1 MHISTAFLI
10 FLILFVLMFILRMPI
25 PMGMMTACAFYFMAT
40 GDFAGTKMVA
50 QQTLKTFYTN
60 YTIIAVPLFIFAA
73 NVMNAGDVTDKVFGF
88 AKGFVGRFKGGL
100 GHVNVLASLV
110 FSGMTGSA
118 IADASGLGKM
128 EIDAMRAEGYDDGF
142 ACAITAASATIGP
155 IFPPSIPMVIY
166 SMLSGASVGALFMGG
181 MVPGVLL
188 SVALM
193 GYVAVLAHKR
203 NYPVSEKVNL
213 MAFLQYTFK
222 AIPAILTPVILL
234 VGIYSGIMTPTEAGA
249 VAGFYALIVAIFG
262 YRVLKW
268 DGFKQ
273 VLIDTV
279 KGTGSVS
286 IMIGAA
292 TTISYIV
299 AKEHLAENVAKFI
312 LGFTDN
318 KYVFLLIINISI
330 LILGMFIDT
339 SVIQVVFVPIV
350 LPLAKTFGIDLVH
363 FGLVVIFN
371 MMIGLSTP
379 PFGMLLF
386 ITSGI
391 SGTPLK
397 EVIKEIWAPL
407 LTMILVLLIITYV
420 PDVVLFLPRALMG
433 YAG

>member
-1 MHISTAFLI
+1 MELSTALMVFLLI
-10 FLILFVLMFILRMPI
+10 FVLIFILRMPI
-25 PMGMMTACAFYFMAT
+25 PMGMMTACVFYFLVT
-40 GDFAGTKMVA
+40 GESPKMVA

-73 NVMNAGDVTDKVFGF
+73 NVMNSGKVTEKVFGF
-88 AKGFVGRFKGGL
+88 AMGFVGRFKGGL

-142 ACAITAASATIGP
+142 SCAITAASATIGP

-188 SVALM
+188 ALALM
-193 GYVAVLAHKR
+193 VYIMVIAHKR
-203 NYPVSEKVNL
+203 NYPISEKVHL
-213 MAFLQYTFK
+213 REFIKYTFN

-234 VGIYSGIMTPTEAGA
+234 VGIYTGIMTPTEAGA
-249 VAGFYALIVAIFG
+249 VAGLYALIVAVFG

-268 DGFKQ
+268 EGFKQ

-279 KGTGSVS
+279 KATGTTS

-299 AKEHLAENVAKFI
+299 AKEQVATTVATWI
-312 LGFTDN
+312 TGLTDN
-318 KYVFLLIINISI
+318 KYIFLLIVNFAI

-339 SVIQVVFVPIV
+339 SVIQVVFIPIL
-350 LPLAKTFGIDLVH
+350 LPIAKAFGIDLVH

-397 EVIKEIWAPL
+397 DVIKEIWWPII
-407 LTMILVLLIITYV
+407 TMLLVLIVITYI
-420 PDVVLFLPRALMG
+420 PDVVLFLPRMFMG
-433 YAG
+433 YTG

>member
-1 MHISTAFLI
+1 MHLSTALLI
-10 FLILFVLMFILRMPI
+10 FLLIFVLIFILRMPI
-25 PMGMMTACAFYFMAT
+25 PMGMMTACVFYFLVS
-40 GDFAGTKMVA
+40 GESPKMVA

-73 NVMNAGDVTDKVFGF
+73 NVMNSGKVTEKVFGF
-88 AKGFVGRFKGGL
+88 AMGFVGRFKGGL
-100 GHVNVLASLV
+100 GHVNLLASLV

-142 ACAITAASATIGP
+142 SCAVTAASATIGP

-181 MVPGVLL
+181 MVPGILL
-188 SVALM
+188 AIALM
-193 GYVAVLAHKR
+193 IYIMIVAHKR
-203 NYPVSEKVNL
+203 NYPISEKVNIK
-213 MAFLQYTFK
+213 AFLKYTIN

-234 VGIYSGIMTPTEAGA
+234 VGIYTGVMTPTEAGA
-249 VAGFYALIVAIFG
+249 VAGLYALIVAVFG

-279 KGTGSVS
+279 KATGTTS

-299 AKEHLAENVAKFI
+299 AKEQVATTVATWI
-312 LGFTDN
+312 TGLTDN
-318 KYVFLLIINISI
+318 KYIFLLIVNISI

-339 SVIQVVFVPIV
+339 SVIQVVFIPIL
-350 LPLAKTFGIDLVH
+350 LPIAKAFGIDLVH

-397 EVIKEIWAPL
+397 DVIKEIWAPL
-407 LTMILVLLIITYV
+407 VTMLLVLAVITYI
-420 PDVVLFLPRALMG
+420 PDVVLFLPKMLMG
-433 YAG
+433 YVG

>member
-1 MHISTAFLI
+1 MELSTALLI
-10 FLILFVLMFILRMPI
+10 FLLIFVLIFVLRMPI
-25 PMGMMTACAFYFMAT
+25 PMGMMTACVFYFLVT
-40 GDFAGTKMVA
+40 GESPKMVA

-73 NVMNAGDVTDKVFGF
+73 NVMNSGKVTDKVFGF
-88 AKGFVGRFKGGL
+88 AMGFVGRFKGGL

-128 EIDAMRAEGYDDGF
+128 EIDAMRSEGYDDGF
-142 ACAITAASATIGP
+142 SCAITAASATIGP

-188 SVALM
+188 AVALM
-193 GYVAVLAHKR
+193 IYIVIIAHKR
-203 NYPVSEKVNL
+203 NYPVSEKVGL
-213 MAFLQYTFK
+213 HEFLRYTFN

-234 VGIYSGIMTPTEAGA
+234 VGIYTGIMTPTEAGA
-249 VAGFYALIVAIFG
+249 VAGLYALIVAVFG

-268 DGFKQ
+268 DGFQQ

-279 KGTGSVS
+279 KATGTTS

-299 AKEHLAENVAKFI
+299 AKEQVATTVATWI
-312 LGFTDN
+312 TGFTDN
-318 KYVFLLIINISI
+318 KYLFLLIVNIAI

-339 SVIQVVFVPIV
+339 SVIQVVFIPIL
-350 LPLAKTFGIDLVH
+350 LPIAKAFGIDLVH

-397 EVIKEIWAPL
+397 DVIKEIWWPIV
-407 LTMILVLLIITYV
+407 TMLIVLGIITYI
-420 PDVVLFLPRALMG
+420 PDVVLFLPKLLMG

>member
-1 MHISTAFLI
+1 MHLSTALLVFLLI
-10 FLILFVLMFILRMPI
+10 FVLIFILRMPI
-25 PMGMMTACAFYFMAT
+25 PMGMMTACVFYFLVS
-40 GDFAGTKMVA
+40 GESPKMVA

-73 NVMNAGDVTDKVFGF
+73 NVMNSGKVTEKVFGF
-88 AKGFVGRFKGGL
+88 AMGFVGRFKGGL

-142 ACAITAASATIGP
+142 SCAVTAASATIGP

-181 MVPGVLL
+181 MVPGILL
-188 SVALM
+188 AIALM
-193 GYVAVLAHKR
+193 IYIMIVAHKR
-203 NYPVSEKVNL
+203 NYPISEKVNIK
-213 MAFLQYTFK
+213 AFLKYTIN

-234 VGIYSGIMTPTEAGA
+234 VGIYTGVMTPTEAGA
-249 VAGFYALIVAIFG
+249 VAGLYALIVAVFG

-279 KGTGSVS
+279 KATGTTS

-299 AKEHLAENVAKFI
+299 AKEQVATTVATWI
-312 LGFTDN
+312 TGLTDN
-318 KYVFLLIINISI
+318 KYIFLLIVNISI

-339 SVIQVVFVPIV
+339 SVIQVVFIPIL
-350 LPLAKTFGIDLVH
+350 LPIAKAFGIDLVH

-397 EVIKEIWAPL
+397 DVIKEIWAPL
-407 LTMILVLLIITYV
+407 VTMLLVLAVITYI
-420 PDVVLFLPRALMG
+420 PDVVLFLPKMLMG
-433 YAG
+433 YVG

>member
-1 MHISTAFLI
+1 MTWPLMLFLI
-10 FLILFVLMFILRMPI
+10 IFVLIFVLRMPI
-25 PMGMMTACAFYFMAT
+25 PMGLMTACIFYFIAT
-40 GDFAGTKMVA
+40 GQDVKMVG

-73 NVMNAGDVTDKVFGF
+73 NVMNSGKVTEKVFGF

-128 EIDAMRAEGYDDGF
+128 EIDAMRQEGYDDGF
-142 ACAITAASATIGP
+142 SCAITAASATIGP

-188 SVALM
+188 AVALM
-193 GYVAVLAHKR
+193 FYVAYVAHKR
-203 NYPVSEKVNL
+203 NYPRSEKVGL
-213 MAFLQYTFK
+213 RAFLKYTFQ

-234 VGIYSGIMTPTEAGA
+234 VGIYTGVMTPTEAGA
-249 VAGFYALIVAIFG
+249 VAGLYALLISVFA
-262 YRVLKW
+262 YRMLSWSGLK
-268 DGFKQ
+268 K

-279 KGTGSVS
+279 KSVGSVS
-286 IMIGAA
+286 LMIGAA
-292 TTISYIV
+292 TCISYIV
-299 AKEHLAENVAKFI
+299 AREQIAVKVGELI
-312 LGFTDN
+312 LSLTTN
-318 KYVFLLIINISI
+318 KYMFLFIVNIAI

-339 SVIQVVFVPIV
+339 SVIQVVFIPIL
-350 LPLAKTFGIDLVH
+350 LPVARQLGIDMVH
-363 FGLVVIFN
+363 FGLVVILN

-386 ITSGI
+386 ISSGV

-397 EVIKEIWAPL
+397 DVVKEIWLPL
-407 LTMILVLLIITYV
+407 VAMLVVLAVVTYV
-420 PDVVLFLPRALMG
+420 PDVVLFLPRLFLG
-433 YAG
+433 YTG

>member
-1 MHISTAFLI
+1 
-10 FLILFVLMFILRMPI
+10 
-25 PMGMMTACAFYFMAT
+25 
-40 GDFAGTKMVA
+40 
-50 QQTLKTFYTN
+50 
-60 YTIIAVPLFIFAA
+60 
-73 NVMNAGDVTDKVFGF
+73 
-88 AKGFVGRFKGGL
+88 
-100 GHVNVLASLV
+100 
-110 FSGMTGSA
+110 MTGSA

-142 ACAITAASATIGP
+142 SCAITAASATIGP

-188 SVALM
+188 AVALM
-193 GYVAVLAHKR
+193 IYIMMVAHKR
-203 NYPVSEKVNL
+203 NYPVSEKVKL
-213 MAFLQYTFK
+213 MAFLKYTFN

-234 VGIYSGIMTPTEAGA
+234 VGIYTGVMTPTEAGA
-249 VAGFYALIVAIFG
+249 VAGLYALIVALFG

-268 DGFKQ
+268 EGFKQ

-279 KGTGSVS
+279 KATGTTS

-299 AKEHLAENVAKFI
+299 AKEHVAEIVANAI
-312 LGFTDN
+312 TGFTDN
-318 KYVFLLIINISI
+318 KFVFLLIVNIAI
-330 LILGMFIDT
+330 LVLGMFIDT
-339 SVIQVVFVPIV
+339 SVIQVVFIPIL
-350 LPLAKTFGIDLVH
+350 LPIATAFGIDLVH

-397 EVIKEIWAPL
+397 DVIKEIVGPL
-407 LTMILVLLIITYV
+407 VTMLVVLIVITYF
-420 PDVVLFLPRALMG
+420 PDVVLFLPRLLMNYTG
-433 YAG
+433 